1 MSQFFFLLRTLF
13 LYKFPPAA
21 VYKTKVGGG
30 GRLFL
35 TRRPLTSTCAVL
47 SIRKDKAH
55 KPHISF
61 PSCTVAPLSCL
72 FLPTQHTPFIFDSY
86 PSIDLPALFHRLPCP
101 PLLHLDDHHMV
112 VEGVLKGR
120 GRRVWCGIP
129 WQRARWGKLFRKTRD
144 KQIIESSSRHLHDL
158 QASCIV
164 SSHPPFNHISLPR
177 IISHSCQ
184 TRCTRIII
192 RHRQLHIFPVV
203 SVAAFFCSVVVYSCV
218 DNNIITLDGI
228 TFIIT
233 REGM

>member
-1 MSQFFFLLRTLF
+1 MGEIHRRTQVSQFFFLLRTLS

-47 SIRKDKAH
+47 SIREDIAH

-129 WQRARWGKLFRKTRD
+129 WQRARWGKTLPQDTR
-144 KQIIESSSRHLHDL
+144 QANYRIIVTTSSRPASFMYCFFPPALQPHLASTYNLSFMPDALYQDHH
-158 QASCIV
+158 QAS
-164 SSHPPFNHISLPR
+164 SASHIPCSLGC
-177 IISHSCQ
+177 S
-184 TRCTRIII
+184 
-192 RHRQLHIFPVV
+192 
-203 SVAAFFCSVVVYSCV
+203 FFFVQ
-218 DNNIITLDGI
+218 
-228 TFIIT
+228 
-233 REGM
+233 